1 MAGVNTGTIWWDA
14 WTAEMRAGS
23 EFSKAWATATALS
36 LDIDVVDID
45 KATVTVTGVADNDRA
60 DEDEVK
66 NRPADKLLK
75 VERGWDILK
84 TNSER
89 KRHWAPQ
96 PLEQIQTT

>member
-1 MAGVNTGTIWWDA
+1 M
-14 WTAEMRAGS
+14 MAGS
-23 EFSKAWATATALS
+23 EFSKAWATAPTLS

-45 KATVTVTGVADNDRA
+45 KATVTVIRAADNDRA
-60 DEDEVK
+60 DEEEVK

-89 KRHWAPQ
+89 KRHRAPQ
-96 PLEQIQTT
+96 PLEKIPTT